1 MKHIFRTSGIPL
13 VLIPCLVVS
22 PIWAQSVQP
31 VSDPKSQ
38 ASSLELRVVEEP
50 SGVSTGSFVPAN
62 KLTVQVRDENG
73 RPVPDAAVAFRLP
86 DTSLSGSFADG
97 AQSAVAYTDGSGV
110 AHVDGIRWIASS
122 GSVPV
127 RITATKGNSHAG
139 LLFEEKMSEAAAP
152 AAPINR
158 TEIGSA
164 KPVIPFATPIVA
176 TPAAPDAPKAAMVS
190 APANVA
196 ALAPAVRPSLS

>member
-1 MKHIFRTSGIPL
+1 MKQIFRTSCIPL
-13 VLIPCLVVS
+13 VLIPSLVIS
-22 PIWAQSVQP
+22 PIWAQSVAAI
-31 VSDPKSQ
+31 SDSNSQ
-38 ASSLELRVVEEP
+38 ASTLELRVVEESNAAAAGASVP
-50 SGVSTGSFVPAN
+50 SKRLAV
-62 KLTVQVRDENG
+62 LVRDENG

-158 TEIGSA
+158 TEIGVA
-164 KPVIPFATPIVA
+164 KPVIPFATPSVA
-176 TPAAPDAPKAAMVS
+176 PPAGPGPPKAAMVS
-190 APANVA
+190 APADVA
-196 ALAPAVRPSLS
+196 A